1 MNSFPIRTVNFVSI
15 VVSPRMNIYS
25 SQYATKHRR
34 KRKQSA
40 GLKYQ
45 QIQPANWLIPE
56 ANNTFPFV
64 TIFFICA
71 NFFIFNGKNRQ
82 PLIMAKFKLKD
93 KHVLFVNAI
102 VGGMTARQAYIEH
115 IAVNEKVTIHSASVT
130 ASRLMT
136 RPEIKQLLERT
147 RLAREEAITGEISRQ
162 VAKEFTGLVLTNDEM
177 DAYNSAIV
185 QGFVEVEEVVPQWTL
200 DEILDGEGK
209 VVKRTKRQT
218 FVRVK
223 RPANIRERQISMDIL
238 FKRFGSYA
246 ARKLFA
252 AVGNVND

>member
-1 MNSFPIRTVNFVSI
+1 
-15 VVSPRMNIYS
+15 
-25 SQYATKHRR
+25 
-34 KRKQSA
+34 
-40 GLKYQ
+40 
-45 QIQPANWLIPE
+45 
-56 ANNTFPFV
+56 
-64 TIFFICA
+64 
-71 NFFIFNGKNRQ
+71 
-82 PLIMAKFKLKD
+82 MAKFKLND
-93 KHVLFVNAI
+93 KHVAFVNAI
-102 VGGMTARQAYIEH
+102 VGGMTARDAYIQH
-115 IAVNEKVTIHSASVT
+115 MAVNDKCTLRSAAVT
-130 ASRLMT
+130 ASRIMC
-136 RPEIKQLLERT
+136 RPEIKQLFERT

-162 VAKEFTGLVLTNDEM
+162 VAKEFTGIVLTDSEM
-177 DAYNSAIV
+177 DAFNSAII

-252 AVGNVND
+252 AVGNVNDEGEIENVERFVLLSNGDKIPLFQNKKLPG